1 MRIAF
6 ILLLLTQN
14 LYAQSIF
21 HFKKGNAL
29 KVTRTIAVSSR
40 NARLA
45 RKVLEKRTR
54 SAIQTQNGTLRATF
68 RQEAVHPT
76 KVVGTNNYLR
86 GVSKRFKET
95 SEWKTINKSGQ
106 YNGAHHI
113 VTKYVI
119 KELGFGKADI
129 LNNAP
134 SVFHPLHN
142 NPNYIA
148 IFHDH
153 ARQLEIYKQSGVRGV
168 VIDFF
173 ERVNQV
179 NRDLGLPEYD
189 EAVMEQ
195 ALLEAELWAK
205 HWGLKW

>member
-6 ILLLLTQN
+6 ILLLLTPN

-21 HFKKGNAL
+21 HFTKGNAL

-45 RKVLEKRTR
+45 RRVLEKRTTT
-54 SAIQTQNGTLRATF
+54 AIRTQNGTLRATYK
-68 RQEAVHPT
+68 QQAIHPT
-76 KVVGTNNYLR
+76 RVVGTNNYLK
-86 GVSKRFKET
+86 GVSKRFKGRPGWET
-95 SEWKTINKSGQ
+95 IHKSRK

-142 NPNYIA
+142 HPDYID

-173 ERVNQV
+173 ERVNQL
-179 NRDLGLPEYD
+179 NKELGLPEYD